1 MDANTVTAD
10 MSGNVWKFLVEVGQ
24 EVEAGQ
30 PLLVLEAMKM
40 EFQVVASQAGRIAAV
55 HCQAGKAVAAGDAL
69 MVLEALQPA
78 GS

>member
-1 MDANTVTAD
+1 
-10 MSGNVWKFLVEVGQ
+10 
-24 EVEAGQ
+24 
-30 PLLVLEAMKM
+30 MKM
-40 EFQVVASQAGRIAAV
+40 EFQVVASQAGRIAAA